1 VRRPLCRFA
10 RQLTRENDKRNS
22 FARKLILEDVTL
34 GERGKAASQMETLFR
49 TFSKLIL
56 CIIAVTALAASRCIA
71 SAKEFRVCAD
81 PDYLP
86 FSNHAGEGFEN
97 KIAVLSAKAL
107 GAKLI
112 EVWATTR
119 GPGGFGEFLARNLDA
134 GKCDAI
140 IDMPYGSQ
148 EELTTDPYYISSYV
162 FISKKARSF
171 DLETMDSPIL
181 HKLRIGFERDTP
193 PEDGLKIRDLLSQ
206 AQPFSV
212 GDTENLSP
220 ATMLRAVQDGSVDV
234 MITWEPAIGWYL
246 RDYPDLVVT
255 RVPNA
260 RTTGAPEQYLFP
272 MSMAVRKGNEAWKK
286 RLDDVIAERK
296 SALQEILRQYNVQLY
311 PAAGETS

>member
-1 VRRPLCRFA
+1 M
-10 RQLTRENDKRNS
+10 QK
-22 FARKLILEDVTL
+22 
-34 GERGKAASQMETLFR
+34 
-49 TFSKLIL
+49 FSKLLMCLSIL
-56 CIIAVTALAASRCIA
+56 SLIALAPLPYNIA
-71 SAKEFRVCAD
+71 LAEDFRVCAD

-86 FSNHAGEGFEN
+86 FSNRAGGGFEN
-97 KIAVLSAKAL
+97 KIAEMTAKSL

-119 GPGGFGEFLARNLDA
+119 GPGGFGEFLSRNLDA

-140 IDMPYGSQ
+140 MDMPYGSQ

-162 FISKKARSF
+162 FISKKARSY
-171 DLETMDSPIL
+171 DLENMDSPIL
-181 HKLRIGFERDTP
+181 HKLRIGFERETP

-220 ATMLRAVQDGSVDV
+220 VTMLRAVQDGSVDV
-234 MITWEPAIGWYL
+234 VITWEPAVGWFL
-246 RDYPDLVVT
+246 RNYPDLVVT

-260 RTTGAPEQYLFP
+260 RTSGAPEQYLFP
-272 MSMAVRKGNEAWKK
+272 MSMAVRKGNENLKK
-286 RLDDVIAERK
+286 RLDGIITGHKD
-296 SALQEILRQYNVQLY
+296 ALQEILRQYNVQLY

>member
-1 VRRPLCRFA
+1 ML
-10 RQLTRENDKRNS
+10 KS
-22 FARKLILEDVTL
+22 
-34 GERGKAASQMETLFR
+34 
-49 TFSKLIL
+49 SKLLICIAIL
-56 CIIAVTALAASRCIA
+56 SLIALAPPVSNIA
-71 SAKEFRVCAD
+71 LAKDFRVCAD

-86 FSNHAGEGFEN
+86 FSNRAGEGFEN
-97 KIAVLSAKAL
+97 KVAALCAKSL

-119 GPGGFGEFLARNLDA
+119 GSGGFSEFLARNLDA

-162 FISKKARSF
+162 FISKKAKSY
-171 DLETMDSPIL
+171 DLENMDSPIL
-181 HKLRIGFERDTP
+181 HKLRIGFERETP

-220 ATMLRAVQDGSVDV
+220 AIMLRAVQDGSVDV
-234 MITWEPAIGWYL
+234 MITWEPAIGWFL
-246 RDYPDLVVT
+246 RNYPDLVVT

-272 MSMAVRKGNEAWKK
+272 MSMAVHKGNENLKK
-286 RLDDVIAERK
+286 RLDGVIAAHK
-296 SALQEILRQYNVQLY
+296 DALQEILHQYNVQLY